1 MTDFIRKYYNQPDA
15 LDHRR
20 IWPQKENQKREQR
33 VESQRQDQN
42 LDQRQ
47 DQNQDQSV
55 NPNQNL
61 KEIKNLLVDMQLA
74 FLEEQKPSKKFL
86 VKQV

>member
-1 MTDFIRKYYNQPDA
+1 MTKFIRKYYNQPDA

-47 DQNQDQSV
+47 DQNQSV

-61 KEIKNLLVDMQLA
+61 KEIKNLLGDMQLA
-74 FLEEQKPSKKFL
+74 FLEERKPSKKFL
-86 VKQV
+86 VKEV